1 MFAPPTQVAGAV
13 QVRWVRARAL
23 GRAGAGALARRL
35 DCWRAAAQRAQ
46 GLLSERAPDLLT
58 L

>member
-1 MFAPPTQVAGAV
+1 MAGAV